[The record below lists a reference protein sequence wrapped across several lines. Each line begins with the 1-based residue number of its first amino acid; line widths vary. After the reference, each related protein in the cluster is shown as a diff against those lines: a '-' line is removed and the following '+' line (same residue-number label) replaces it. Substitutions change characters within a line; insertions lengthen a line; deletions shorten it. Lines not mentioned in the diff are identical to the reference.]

1 MGSAGFGWSGD
12 KDFLGGGEADWFTP
26 LPDTPEPNP
35 VTKREKSIQIE
46 TFLKNFRCLR
56 PFTKI
61 NTHNKHCELN

>member
-35 VTKREKSIQIE
+35 ATKSDIKQRKREESIQI
-46 TFLKNFRCLR
+46 K
-56 PFTKI
+56 
-61 NTHNKHCELN
+61 THNKHCELN